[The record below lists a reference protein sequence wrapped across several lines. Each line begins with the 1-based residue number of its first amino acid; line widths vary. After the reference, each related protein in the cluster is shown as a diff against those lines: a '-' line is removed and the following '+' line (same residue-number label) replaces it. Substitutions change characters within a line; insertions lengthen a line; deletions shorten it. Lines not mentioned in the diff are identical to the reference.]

1 MLSWRR
7 CPCDNDKSIFLPP
20 ERYRSG
26 GLFYLSQAYHP
37 VKGEW
42 GMKTKMTGRAM
53 TMAGGV
59 AVGVAVCL
67 FVTLAGAS
75 LVAALV
81 LSDRLP
87 EQSVGYC
94 GYLIVPVSVMLGGVL
109 SCCLVKRRRLL
120 VSALVGGVYYGTL
133 FCTASFFFGGVHHGA
148 VLTAVVVM
156 AAVLTVGL
164 AGGRKRGSG
173 RFDGRKYRPR

>member
-7 CPCDNDKSIFLPP
+7 CPCDDDKSIFLPRNDIVP
-20 ERYRSG
+20 G
-26 GLFYLSQAYHP
+26 GLFYLIQAYHP
-37 VKGEW
+37 VKGER

-59 AVGVAVCL
+59 AVGVTACIL
-67 FVTLAGAS
+67 VTLAGAS

-81 LSDRLP
+81 LSDRLT

-94 GYLIVPVSVMLGGVL
+94 GYLIVPLSVMLGGLL

-120 VSALVGGVYYGTL
+120 VSTFVGGIYYGAL